1 MSDWL
6 ETKDDEKNDV
16 KKTANVQEVVIGKI
30 NIKLIF
36 MTRFLI
42 LQY

>member
-6 ETKDDEKNDV
+6 GTKDDEKNDV